1 MTALIILALFLFS
14 VIGLIVIWITPI
26 RGNYKVFK
34 TISALL
40 IATNLYFLYVASI
53 LSYLLTVIVSALL
66 LLSVLSLVFRSRK
79 HSFEKAND
87 NGRIRSKRGLG
98 TWVFLSLL
106 VVAIGTGAAVVQ
118 FNNPSMQDQ
127 YNGRDSSA
135 IATVIAT
142 LVAAMFVGIGVR
154 VSYKKYARFD
164 QAALIADAI
173 KTQIQSSGTNTPPV
187 LSKSQDTEERLR
199 KLESLLAN
207 GLISQDEYGQKKKEI
222 IDSI

>member
-1 MTALIILALFLFS
+1 MENSHMGLSIILLLAILLSLLVVSTVPIFKNQPSVTRKIYLVLIALSIISGILSFPYYILIIAHLVLLYKLSNALF
-14 VIGLIVIWITPI
+14 G
-26 RGNYKVFK
+26 
-34 TISALL
+34 
-40 IATNLYFLYVASI
+40 
-53 LSYLLTVIVSALL
+53 
-66 LLSVLSLVFRSRK
+66 
-79 HSFEKAND
+79 KAND
-87 NGRIRSKRGLG
+87 NGRIRSKRGLR
-98 TWVFLSLL
+98 TWVVLSLL

-127 YNGRDSSA
+127 YYGRDSSA

-142 LVAAMFVGIGVR
+142 LVAAMFMGIGMR

-173 KTQIQSSGTNTPPV
+173 KTQIQSSGTNTAPV

-207 GLISQDEYGQKKKEI
+207 GLISQEEYSQKKKEI